1 MTPANLKVFSVTVQ
15 EEVGVLLSKWTDAA
29 DEGNA
34 VNAYYDLTTCTEE
47 IIGIIGLGLRF
58 GAQQV
63 SEVENEEH
71 ADRSFMMKRAMIN
84 TALGPAM
91 QWLLSSRAD
100 LDRETHCQA
109 NTLKNTRQHV
119 LAAIA
124 AAKTKGGKPNMVSAM
139 SEAEDAQ
146 HGKFTEKEIVEEFI
160 TLRGAGHETTSNTV
174 SWVLLLLARNP
185 DVQLKVRAEVVAN
198 VKGQTTTFSESEVL
212 RLCRMT
218 VFEALRLYPTVPA
231 YPRLSVC
238 PTTLGGYDL
247 PAGSLVAVSQP
258 VLNRS
263 PKLWGDDFDEFKP
276 ERFDRPGFSLDLV
289 QSKAFGCP
297 GAVAAGKKDA
307 ELPSNHKDLKGHPFG
322 FVPFGAGRRYV
333 YLFI

>member
-1 MTPANLKVFSVTVQ
+1 M
-15 EEVGVLLSKWTDAA
+15 
-29 DEGNA
+29 
-34 VNAYYDLTTCTEE
+34 
-47 IIGIIGLGLRF
+47 
-58 GAQQV
+58 
-63 SEVENEEH
+63 
-71 ADRSFMMKRAMIN
+71 
-84 TALGPAM
+84 
-91 QWLLSSRAD
+91 
-100 LDRETHCQA
+100 
-109 NTLKNTRQHV
+109 
-119 LAAIA
+119 
-124 AAKTKGGKPNMVSAM
+124 
-139 SEAEDAQ
+139 
-146 HGKFTEKEIVEEFI
+146 
-160 TLRGAGHETTSNTV
+160 
-174 SWVLLLLARNP
+174 
-185 DVQLKVRAEVVAN
+185 
-198 VKGQTTTFSESEVL
+198 
-212 RLCRMT
+212 
-218 VFEALRLYPTVPA
+218 FEALRLYPTVPA